1 MDDSPNSLT
10 FPPTKV
16 FLHTVID
23 ETMGIAQRIV
33 LKFTGVM
40 ASALLTVG
48 SYKSTCIM
56 YVLLYQRT
64 VSYVGT

>member
-1 MDDSPNSLT
+1 MDDSANSLT

-16 FLHTVID
+16 SLHKIID

-40 ASALLTVG
+40 ASALLTVD
-48 SYKSTCIM
+48 SYKTTCTM